1 VRRPAFP
8 APVSGKRPWSLPLPA
23 DRRSLGVALA
33 YATVCVVWGSTYFGI
48 RVALE
53 SFPPFFIGAVRF
65 IVAGAVMF
73 VFARARHERSPTGA
87 QWLGALA
94 SGTLFFVV
102 GNGLVNVAERTVSSG
117 LVSVLVATM
126 PLWASVFARLFGERL
141 ARSEVLGV
149 ALGLVGVAVLNLGG
163 ELRASPGGAVC
174 GLLAPMGWALGSI
187 VSRRAPSPSGM
198 PAGMMGSAAPMLA
211 GGGAMFVVSLATR
224 EHAMREHLA
233 AMSTRSVVA
242 VVYLCIV
249 GSLVGFSAYSYLLK
263 HTRPAL
269 ATSYA
274 YVNPVIAVVLG
285 CAFAGERFGAS
296 SAVGAGIVLVAV
308 VVVARARAR

>member
-1 VRRPAFP
+1 MPRPAVS
-8 APVSGKRPWSLPLPA
+8 APVSGDRPLSLPAPA
-23 DRRSLGVALA
+23 DGRSVGVALA
-33 YATVCVVWGSTYFGI
+33 YAVVCVVWGSTYFGI

-65 IVAGAVMF
+65 FVAGAAMF
-73 VFARARHERSPTGA
+73 VVARARHERAPTGA

-102 GNGLVNVAERTVSSG
+102 GNGLVNLAERSVSSG

-126 PLWASVFARLFGERL
+126 PLWASVFARLFGERISR
-141 ARSEVLGV
+141 AEVVGV

-187 VSRRAPSPSGM
+187 VTRRVPSPPGT
-198 PAGMMGSAAPMLA
+198 MGTAAPMLA
-211 GGGAMFVVSLATR
+211 GGGAMFVVSVAMR
-224 EHAMREHLA
+224 EHAMREPLA
-233 AMSTRSVVA
+233 AASVRSVIAVA
-242 VVYLCIV
+242 YLCVV
-249 GSLVGFSAYSYLLK
+249 GSLVGFSAYTYLLK
-263 HTRPAL
+263 HTRPAF

-296 SAVGAGIVLVAV
+296 SAVGTAIVLVAV
-308 VVVARARAR
+308 IVVARARAR

>member
-1 VRRPAFP
+1 MRPGSLA
-8 APVSGKRPWSLPLPA
+8 RPP
-23 DRRSLGVALA
+23 DRRALGVALA

-53 SFPPFFIGAVRF
+53 SFPPFFIGALRF
-65 IVAGAVMF
+65 FVAGAVMF
-73 VFARARHERSPTGA
+73 VFARARRERSPTAA

-102 GNGLVNVAERTVSSG
+102 GNGLVNVAERSVSSG

-126 PLWASVFARLFGERL
+126 PLWASLFARLLGERL
-141 ARSEVLGV
+141 TRTEVIGV
-149 ALGLVGVAVLNLGG
+149 ALGLAGVAVLNLGG
-163 ELRASPGGAVC
+163 ELRASPAGAVF

-187 VSRRAPSPSGM
+187 VSRRLPSRSAM
-198 PAGMMGSAAPMLA
+198 PAGMMGTAAPMLA
-211 GGGAMFVVSLATR
+211 GGGAMFLVSLALR
-224 EHAMREHLA
+224 EHALGEHLA
-233 AMSTRSVVA
+233 AVSARSVVA

-249 GSLVGFSAYSYLLK
+249 GSLVGFSAYSYLLRN
-263 HTRPAL
+263 TRPAL

-274 YVNPVIAVVLG
+274 YVNPVIAIVLG